1 VRQGS
6 LRTRSIIFPPCA
18 PQPHTALDRGR
29 RRHPGPLT
37 HRRSGLLP
45 RCRSASSP
53 SSLRWGPSRSTRRS
67 FLYRLR
73 THRARQLHPRPR
85 RCCADLRP
93 ALTDR
98 FRAAHL
104 DTRSPRATAVSGRA
118 AAIIRRAGRV
128 TTTGRVMATSIPS
141 AGSPASD
148 LAPVASIA
156 SAGSTM
162 AGSVPAAASTPVA
175 GSTVR
180 QRPTAQ
186 LGLAASAPRRDIW
199 VASAGGREPFGGLK
213 ADWLSAVKLQ
223 AALWIDRLSYPARH
237 SWALPQQTCPSPR

>member
-53 SSLRWGPSRSTRRS
+53 SSLRWGPSWSTRRS

-73 THRARQLHPRPR
+73 THQARQPRLRLR
-85 RCCADLRP
+85 RCCADLRRVP
-93 ALTDR
+93 PDR
-98 FRAAHL
+98 FRSAHP
-104 DTRSPRATAVSGRA
+104 DTRSPQVTAVLGRVAATTPRARRLTTIGRIMATA
-118 AAIIRRAGRV
+118 IL
-128 TTTGRVMATSIPS
+128 S
-141 AGSPASD
+141 ADSPALD

-156 SAGSTM
+156 STGSAAEGSAAEGST
-162 AGSVPAAASTPVA
+162 VAAST
-175 GSTVR
+175 VR
-180 QRPTAQ
+180 RLFTAQ
-186 LGLAASAPRRDIW
+186 PGSAISPRGSDIWAALAGDNWTIGTIDGAKVRPPRRRPI
-199 VASAGGREPFGGLK
+199 LQ
-213 ADWLSAVKLQ
+213 KL
-223 AALWIDRLSYPARH
+223 LNEVERRKMP
-237 SWALPQQTCPSPR
+237 PRCRCDQI

>member
-73 THRARQLHPRPR
+73 THQARQPRLRLR
-85 RCCADLRP
+85 RCCADLRRVP
-93 ALTDR
+93 PDR
-98 FRAAHL
+98 FRSAHP
-104 DTRSPRATAVSGRA
+104 DTRSPQVTAVLGRVA
-118 AAIIRRAGRV
+118 ATTPRARRLTTRSTLLQPRRARALHRGTHSRFGGALLNGRR
-128 TTTGRVMATSIPS
+128 TTRGRRGNS
-141 AGSPASD
+141 
-148 LAPVASIA
+148 
-156 SAGSTM
+156 
-162 AGSVPAAASTPVA
+162 
-175 GSTVR
+175 
-180 QRPTAQ
+180 QRPHLAGRTPKMSQ
-186 LGLAASAPRRDIW
+186 QRLGVAHDRSA
-199 VASAGGREPFGGLK
+199 
-213 ADWLSAVKLQ
+213 
-223 AALWIDRLSYPARH
+223 
-237 SWALPQQTCPSPR
+237 

>member
-73 THRARQLHPRPR
+73 THQARQPRLRLR
-85 RCCADLRP
+85 RCCADLRRVP
-93 ALTDR
+93 PDR
-98 FRAAHL
+98 FRSAHP
-104 DTRSPRATAVSGRA
+104 DTRSPQVTAVLGRVAATTPRARRLTTIGRIMATA
-118 AAIIRRAGRV
+118 IL
-128 TTTGRVMATSIPS
+128 S
-141 AGSPASD
+141 ADSPALD

-156 SAGSTM
+156 STGS
-162 AGSVPAAASTPVA
+162 AAA
-175 GSTVR
+175 GSTVAASTVR
-180 QRPTAQ
+180 RLFTAQ
-186 LGLAASAPRRDIW
+186 PGSAI
-199 VASAGGREPFGGLK
+199 
-213 ADWLSAVKLQ
+213 
-223 AALWIDRLSYPARH
+223 
-237 SWALPQQTCPSPR
+237 SPRGRTYGRLWPEIIGQSELSMARR